1 MDAGFFYS
9 PSQIARYIPSRITS
23 LKPPA
28 KKLQNPWKVIRSLD
42 AHQWSMFLVGF
53 SGWAWDAFDFFTVS
67 MCLTEIAEDFGEE
80 PSAVSWGITVTL
92 MLRSVGA
99 LISGSI
105 GDRYGRKWIFIAN
118 LVLFIVFELCSA
130 FCNSLGPF
138 LAVRALYG
146 ICMGGLLAPAAT
158 TALEDLP
165 YDARGIASGLFQQ
178 GYAVGYLLAA
188 IFYRALVPTTS
199 HGWRSVFYFGACGP
213 VPIIIWR
220 FFLPETN
227 FYQVLRAERDARHAA
242 EDDPHSTIA
251 KKTGS
256 LRAFLKEANKA
267 FRQNW
272 VLFIYMI
279 VLMSGMNSVSHGSQD
294 LYPTFLKDQVGFSAT
309 QTTVTTVVG
318 QLGAIVGSTSIGFL
332 STFFGRRPC
341 MMIACIFGGAIVP
354 AYIFPRTYSLIASVF
369 FEQVFV
375 GGVWG
380 PMCVEKPYI
389 PLHYDKPLLTSM

>member
-1 MDAGFFYS
+1 M
-9 PSQIARYIPSRITS
+9 
-23 LKPPA
+23 
-28 KKLQNPWKVIRSLD
+28 
-42 AHQWSMFLVGF
+42 
-53 SGWAWDAFDFFTVS
+53 
-67 MCLTEIAEDFGEE
+67 TEIAKDFKKD
-80 PSAVSWGITVTL
+80 PSDVSWGITVTL
-92 MLRSVGA
+92 MLRAVGA

-105 GDRYGRKWIFIAN
+105 GDRFGRKWIFIGN
-118 LVLFIVFELCSA
+118 LVMFIVFELCSA

-178 GYAVGYLLAA
+178 GCKSEVILVQGRARVRKADILHPDAVGYLLAA

-199 HGWRSVFYFGACGP
+199 HGWRSLFYFGACGP

-227 FYQVLRAERDARHAA
+227 YYQVIRAERDANHAA
-242 EDDPHSTIA
+242 AQEQHASGE
-251 KKTGS
+251 KKTGAM
-256 LRAFLKEANKA
+256 RAFLKESNQA
-267 FRQNW
+267 FRKNW
-272 VLFIYMI
+272 FLFVYMV

-294 LYPTFLKDQVGFSAT
+294 LYPTFLKDQVGFGPT
-309 QTTVTTVVG
+309 KTTVTTVVG
-318 QLGAIVGSTSIGFL
+318 QLGAIVGSTTIGFL
-332 STFFGRRPC
+332 STFFGRRLC
-341 MMIACIFGGAIVP
+341 MLIACVFGGAIVP
-354 AYIFPRTYSLIASVF
+354 AYILPRTDSLIASVF

-380 PMCVEKPYI
+380 PM
-389 PLHYDKPLLTSM
+389 